1 MENPSTKNHSRII
14 RNWFLATISVLTVL
28 VAVYMV
34 LHMRIPGAEV
44 IKLSKQEITDMNMIL
59 FGNNKPSQPAG
70 DELGKADGDSAAAG
84 GVAQGSSAPTDSVR
98 RESMYNY
105 IYSVRPPYNPKDS
118 ASFRRQ
124 FKSYSPE
131 QFAAVMPNYPIRVK
145 SYFWLTE
152 GRREGAQTIEGSIY
166 LEIVFWTLFGLI
178 ANLLYRVSESVRTDA
193 FRPEE
198 IGVHVAKFFYA
209 PLCSLVVFFS
219 FNMLVSQGD
228 ISVVE
233 FSHATIVLAFILG
246 FFSGR
251 TVELLE
257 RIKDLLLPL
266 NRRQEEAAAAAAAAA
281 AAPQDFAALAVG
293 EQTNLMQAAS
303 EENDAQWKADYP
315 GLKNVTVAKKT
326 KTVNGEKQETAQF
339 ALLFQVEIKEGD
351 DDPSDKIPAFIT
363 YKGYQMPTEV
373 VVTKVPKPQNQ
384 PDPGNGPGGV

>member
-1 MENPSTKNHSRII
+1 MV

-59 FGNNKPSQPAG
+59 FGNNKPSRPAG
-70 DELGKADGDSAAAG
+70 DEPGEADGDAAAAAG
-84 GVAQGSSAPTDSVR
+84 GVARGSSAPTDSVR

-118 ASFRRQ
+118 TAFRRQ
-124 FKSYSPE
+124 FESYSPE

-152 GRREGAQTIEGSIY
+152 GRREGDQTIEGSIY

-178 ANLLYRVSESVRTDA
+178 ANLLYRVSESVRTDG

-198 IGVHVAKFFYA
+198 IGVHIAKFFYA

-228 ISVVE
+228 ISVVQ

-281 AAPQDFAALAVG
+281 AVPQDFATLKMSQQTELA
-293 EQTNLMQAAS
+293 QAAS
-303 EENDAQWKADYP
+303 EKNLSEWQKTYV
-315 GLKNVTVAKKT
+315 GLKGVIPWKKT
-326 KTVNGEKQETAQF
+326 STTNGQTPETV
-339 ALLFQVEIKEGD
+339 LLFQVELPEGAPD
-351 DDPSDKIPAFIT
+351 HTGQIPAFIT
-363 YKGYQMPTEV
+363 YKGYQIPTEV
-373 VVTKVPKPQNQ
+373 ELTRMPKPETQ
-384 PDPGNGPGGV
+384 PDAGNGPGGA

>member
-1 MENPSTKNHSRII
+1 MENPSTQNHSRII

-28 VAVYMV
+28 VAGYMV

-70 DELGKADGDSAAAG
+70 EEPGEADGDAAAAAG
-84 GVAQGSSAPTDSVR
+84 GVARGSSAPTDSVR
-98 RESMYNY
+98 RESIYNY

-152 GRREGAQTIEGSIY
+152 GRREGSQTIEGSIY

-178 ANLLYRVSESVRTDA
+178 ANLLYRVSESVRTDG

-198 IGVHVAKFFYA
+198 IGVHIAKFFYA

-228 ISVVE
+228 ISVVQ

-266 NRRQEEAAAAAAAAA
+266 NRRQEEAAAAAAA
-281 AAPQDFAALAVG
+281 QSNSTSLEVG
-293 EQTNLMQAAS
+293 QQMGLMQEAIEKHFNEWQIS
-303 EENDAQWKADYP
+303 YP
-315 GLKNVTVAKKT
+315 GLKGVSVGKQTENVGGK
-326 KTVNGEKQETAQF
+326 EKETAQF
-339 ALLFQVEIKEGD
+339 VLLFQMEQLEEGVV
-351 DDPSDKIPAFIT
+351 PSVPETIA
-363 YKGYQMPTEV
+363 YKGRQFPVEGVLIKT
-373 VVTKVPKPQNQ
+373 PKAGSQA
-384 PDPGNGPGGV
+384 DPAGKSAGNAPVN